1 MNNIPVDSIVFSVT
15 YENYIKHILKDKPEK
30 KVGEWNIG
38 DHMINLLKFGYTYLK
53 DSDQMIVKKH
63 YIDSFEKQSDGKYC
77 FYFSK
82 SEDIFFEYPYSRVQA
97 RHYRN
102 SIDLEKCDRL
112 SENEIKMRLEKSKN
126 IKSEASTSKK
136 LKKSGILEPVKE
148 ELTKIRNEKFK
159 DQPLPT
165 AEQVSGAFAP
175 GLAKARINSGHSVWA
190 RYTSSSFSTNARLE
204 VSPDSCIR
212 IRR

>member
-1 MNNIPVDSIVFSVT
+1 MNSIPVDSIVFSVT
-15 YENYIKHILKDKPEK
+15 YENYIKYIQNDKPEK
-30 KVGEWNIG
+30 KLGEWNIA
-38 DHMINLLKFGYTYLK
+38 DHMVDLLKFGYTYLK

-126 IKSEASTSKK
+126 IKSEASTSKI
-136 LKKSGILEPVKE
+136 KKSGILEPVKE

-165 AEQVSGAFAP
+165 AEQ
-175 GLAKARINSGHSVWA
+175 ARKLIERVEDGEDADAVVTEF
-190 RYTSSSFSTNARLE
+190 YLE
-204 VSPDSCIR
+204 KNK
-212 IRR
+212 

>member
-1 MNNIPVDSIVFSVT
+1 M
-15 YENYIKHILKDKPEK
+15 
-30 KVGEWNIG
+30 GEWDIE
-38 DHMINLLKFGYTYLK
+38 DPKINLLKFGYTYLK

-63 YIDSFEKQSDGKYC
+63 YIDSFEKQSDGRYC

-82 SEDIFFEYPYSRVQA
+82 SEDIFFEYPHSTVQG

-102 SIDLEKCDRL
+102 SIDLERCDRL

-126 IKSEASTSKK
+126 IKSEASTSSK
-136 LKKSGILEPVKE
+136 LKKSGVFEPTKE

-165 AEQVSGAFAP
+165 AEQ
-175 GLAKARINSGHSVWA
+175 ARKLIERVENGEDADAVVTEF
-190 RYTSSSFSTNARLE
+190 YLE
-204 VSPDSCIR
+204 KNK
-212 IRR
+212 

>member
-15 YENYIKHILKDKPEK
+15 YENYIKYILKDNPEK
-30 KVGEWNIG
+30 KMGEWNMSG
-38 DHMINLLKFGYTYLK
+38 HMTNLIKFAYTYLK
-53 DSDQMIVKKH
+53 DSDQMIVKKY
-63 YIDSFEKQSDGKYC
+63 YIDSFEKQGDGKYC

-82 SEDIFFEYPYSRVQA
+82 SEDIFFEYPYSRVQG

-102 SIDLEKCDRL
+102 SIDLERCDRL

-126 IKSEASTSKK
+126 IKSEASTSKI
-136 LKKSGILEPVKE
+136 KKSGVFDPVTE

-165 AEQVSGAFAP
+165 AEQ
-175 GLAKARINSGHSVWA
+175 ARKLIERVENGEDADAVVTEF
-190 RYTSSSFSTNARLE
+190 YLE
-204 VSPDSCIR
+204 KNK
-212 IRR
+212 

>member
-30 KVGEWNIG
+30 KVGEWNMG
-38 DHMINLLKFGYTYLK
+38 DHMINLIKFGYTYLK

-63 YIDSFEKQSDGKYC
+63 YIDSFEKQGDGKYC

-82 SEDIFFEYPYSRVQA
+82 SEEIFFEHPHSRVQA

-102 SIDLEKCDRL
+102 SIDLERCDKL
-112 SENEIKMRLEKSKN
+112 SENEMKNRLEKSKN
-126 IKSEASTSKK
+126 IKSEASTSKTK
-136 LKKSGILEPVKE
+136 TSGILEPAKE

-165 AEQVSGAFAP
+165 AEQ
-175 GLAKARINSGHSVWA
+175 ARKLIERVEDGEDADAVVTEF
-190 RYTSSSFSTNARLE
+190 YLE
-204 VSPDSCIR
+204 KNK
-212 IRR
+212 

>member
-15 YENYIKHILKDKPEK
+15 YENYIKYILKDKPEK
-30 KVGEWNIG
+30 KVGEWNVG
-38 DHMINLLKFGYTYLK
+38 DHMIDLIKFGYTYLK
-53 DSDQMIVKKH
+53 DSDQMIVKKY

-165 AEQVSGAFAP
+165 AEQ
-175 GLAKARINSGHSVWA
+175 ARKLIERVENGEDADAVVTEF
-190 RYTSSSFSTNARLE
+190 YLE
-204 VSPDSCIR
+204 KNK
-212 IRR
+212 

>member
-15 YENYIKHILKDKPEK
+15 YENYIKHIQNDKPEK
-30 KVGEWNIG
+30 KLGEWNIA
-38 DHMINLLKFGYTYLK
+38 DHMIDLIKFGYTYLK
-53 DSDQMIVKKH
+53 DSDQMIVKKY

-126 IKSEASTSKK
+126 IKSEASTSKI
-136 LKKSGILEPVKE
+136 KKSGILEPVKE

-165 AEQVSGAFAP
+165 AEQ
-175 GLAKARINSGHSVWA
+175 ARKLIERVENGEDADAVVTEF
-190 RYTSSSFSTNARLE
+190 YLE
-204 VSPDSCIR
+204 KNK
-212 IRR
+212 

>member
-1 MNNIPVDSIVFSVT
+1 MNKIPVDSIVFSVT
-15 YENYIKHILKDKPEK
+15 YENYIKHIQNDKPEK
-30 KVGEWNIG
+30 KLGEWNIA
-38 DHMINLLKFGYTYLK
+38 DHMIDLIKFGYTYLK

-165 AEQVSGAFAP
+165 AEQ
-175 GLAKARINSGHSVWA
+175 ARKLIERVEDGEDADAVVTEF
-190 RYTSSSFSTNARLE
+190 YLE
-204 VSPDSCIR
+204 KNK
-212 IRR
+212 

>member
-15 YENYIKHILKDKPEK
+15 YENYIKHIQNDKPEK
-30 KVGEWNIG
+30 KVGEWSIG

-53 DSDQMIVKKH
+53 DSDQMIVKKY
-63 YIDSFEKQSDGKYC
+63 YIDRFEKLDDGKYF

-82 SEDIFFEYPYSRVQA
+82 SEDIFFEYPHSRVQG

-102 SIDLEKCDRL
+102 SIDLERCDKL
-112 SENEIKMRLEKSKN
+112 SENEMKNRLEKSKN
-126 IKSEASTSKK
+126 IKSEASTSKTK
-136 LKKSGILEPVKE
+136 TSGILEPAKE

-165 AEQVSGAFAP
+165 SEQ
-175 GLAKARINSGHSVWA
+175 ARKLIERVETGEDADAVVTEF
-190 RYTSSSFSTNARLE
+190 YLE
-204 VSPDSCIR
+204 KNK
-212 IRR
+212 

>member
-15 YENYIKHILKDKPEK
+15 YENYIKHIQNDKPEK
-30 KVGEWNIG
+30 KVGEWSIG

-53 DSDQMIVKKH
+53 DSDKMIVKKY
-63 YIDSFEKQSDGKYC
+63 YIDRFEKLDDGKYF

-82 SEDIFFEYPYSRVQA
+82 SEDIFFEYPHSRVQG

-102 SIDLEKCDRL
+102 SIDLERCDKL
-112 SENEIKMRLEKSKN
+112 SENEMKNRLEKSKN
-126 IKSEASTSKK
+126 IKSEASTSKTK
-136 LKKSGILEPVKE
+136 TSGILEPAKE

-165 AEQVSGAFAP
+165 SEQ
-175 GLAKARINSGHSVWA
+175 ARKLIERVETGEDADAVVTEF
-190 RYTSSSFSTNARLE
+190 YLE
-204 VSPDSCIR
+204 KNK
-212 IRR
+212 

>member
-15 YENYIKHILKDKPEK
+15 YENYIKHIQNDKPEK
-30 KVGEWNIG
+30 KVGEWYIE
-38 DHMINLLKFGYTYLK
+38 DHKINLLKFGYTYLK

-63 YIDSFEKQSDGKYC
+63 YIDSFEKQSDGRYC

-82 SEDIFFEYPYSRVQA
+82 SEDIFFEYPYSRVQG

-102 SIDLEKCDRL
+102 SIDLERCDRL

-126 IKSEASTSKK
+126 IKSEASTSKI
-136 LKKSGILEPVKE
+136 KKSGILEPAKE

-159 DQPLPT
+159 DQPFPT
-165 AEQVSGAFAP
+165 PKQ
-175 GLAKARINSGHSVWA
+175 ARELIKRVENGEDADAVVTEF
-190 RYTSSSFSTNARLE
+190 YLE
-204 VSPDSCIR
+204 KNK
-212 IRR
+212 

>member
-15 YENYIKHILKDKPEK
+15 YENYIKHIQNDKPEK
-30 KVGEWNIG
+30 KVGEWDIE
-38 DHMINLLKFGYTYLK
+38 DHKINLLKFGYTYLK
-53 DSDQMIVKKH
+53 DSDKMIVKKY

-102 SIDLEKCDRL
+102 SIDLERCDRL

-136 LKKSGILEPVKE
+136 LKKSGVFEPVTE

-159 DQPLPT
+159 DQPFPT
-165 AEQVSGAFAP
+165 PKQ
-175 GLAKARINSGHSVWA
+175 ARELIKRVEKGEDADAVVTEF
-190 RYTSSSFSTNARLE
+190 YLE
-204 VSPDSCIR
+204 KNK
-212 IRR
+212 

>member
-1 MNNIPVDSIVFSVT
+1 MNDIPVDSIVFSVT
-15 YENYIKHILKDKPEK
+15 YENYIKHIQNDKPEK
-30 KVGEWNIG
+30 KLGEWNIA
-38 DHMINLLKFGYTYLK
+38 DHMVNLLKFGYTYLK

-126 IKSEASTSKK
+126 IRSEASTSKI
-136 LKKSGILEPVKE
+136 KKSGILEPAKE

-165 AEQVSGAFAP
+165 AEQ
-175 GLAKARINSGHSVWA
+175 ARKLIERVENGEDADAVVTEF
-190 RYTSSSFSTNARLE
+190 YLE
-204 VSPDSCIR
+204 KK
-212 IRR
+212 

>member
-30 KVGEWNIG
+30 KVGEWDIE
-38 DHMINLLKFGYTYLK
+38 DHKINLLKFGYTYLK
-53 DSDQMIVKKH
+53 DSDQMIVKKY
-63 YIDSFEKQSDGKYC
+63 YIDSFEKQGDGRYC

-82 SEDIFFEYPYSRVQA
+82 SEDIFFEYPYSRVQG

-102 SIDLEKCDRL
+102 SIDLERCDRL

-126 IKSEASTSKK
+126 IKSEASTSKI
-136 LKKSGILEPVKE
+136 KKSGILEPVKE

-165 AEQVSGAFAP
+165 AEQ
-175 GLAKARINSGHSVWA
+175 ARKLIERVENGEDADAVVTEF
-190 RYTSSSFSTNARLE
+190 YLE
-204 VSPDSCIR
+204 KNK
-212 IRR
+212 